1 MNENLIDTPKMTE
14 RAQEFMNAIWD
25 CRNNQGANTEEK
37 LVAAILLVAAENIRS
52 YTAQNDLIVLD
63 RDDMLKLAEE
73 LNA

>member
-1 MNENLIDTPKMTE
+1 MTE
-14 RAQEFMNAIWD
+14 RSQEFINKVWEH
-25 CRNNQGANTEEK
+25 RNNGANTEEK
-37 LVAAILLVAAENIRS
+37 LVAAILFIAAENIKS